1 MKLYSEDFFITPQQH
16 ITVEPRVP
24 QPIFPEHTHD
34 FSEIFLV
41 TQGIGLHVLNG
52 RPYTLCPGMVC
63 YIKSCDY
70 HLFDNVSNLNLT
82 NVLYRSD
89 SSFTYLNNISHFFPT
104 DAEKN
109 ISHWLLNKEHYNKA
123 QQIIDKLNESDGS
136 DLAYTESLFLQLIVN
151 LQDGRYNHIG
161 EGNNEQRII
170 QMLRWLNMNFTEDV
184 DWGHLTTQFSVS
196 LRTFHRYMKNNL
208 GISPQNYLI
217 KLRLS
222 EAYYQIRF
230 SDKSITDIALESGFN
245 DSAYFS
251 TCFKSEYNFTPRDL
265 RHCSN

>member
-1 MKLYSEDFFITPQQH
+1 M
-16 ITVEPRVP
+16 
-24 QPIFPEHTHD
+24 
-34 FSEIFLV
+34 
-41 TQGIGLHVLNG
+41 
-52 RPYTLCPGMVC
+52 
-63 YIKSCDY
+63 
-70 HLFDNVSNLNLT
+70 
-82 NVLYRSD
+82 
-89 SSFTYLNNISHFFPT
+89 
-104 DAEKN
+104 
-109 ISHWLLNKEHYNKA
+109 
-123 QQIIDKLNESDGS
+123 
-136 DLAYTESLFLQLIVN
+136 QLIVN

-230 SDKSITDIALESGFN
+230 SDKTITDIALESGFN